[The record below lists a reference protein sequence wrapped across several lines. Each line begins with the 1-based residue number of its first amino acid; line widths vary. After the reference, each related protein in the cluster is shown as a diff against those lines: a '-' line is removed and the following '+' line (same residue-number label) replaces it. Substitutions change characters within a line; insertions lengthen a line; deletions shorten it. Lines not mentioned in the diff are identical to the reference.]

1 MNSNPLEIYLA
12 ELYTDAATRAK
23 FLADPEPSAREA
35 GLSDSDVSALLNI
48 DKTGL
53 YMAAAS
59 YANKR
64 GQHRRTR
71 RKFLESFSRWW
82 TKLVDKAIE

>member
-12 ELYTDAATRAK
+12 QLYTDAATRAK
-23 FLADPEPSAREA
+23 FLADPEPSGREA
-35 GLSDSDVSALLNI
+35 GLNDSDVSALLSI

-53 YMAAAS
+53 CMAAAS

-71 RKFLESFSRWW
+71 QKFLESFSRWW
-82 TKLVDKAIE
+82 TKQ

>member
-23 FLADPEPSAREA
+23 FLADPDSAARET
-35 GLSDSDVSALLNI
+35 GLNDADVSALLCI

-53 YMAAAS
+53 CMAAAS

-71 RKFLESFSRWW
+71 QKFLESFSRWW
-82 TKLVDKAIE
+82 TKQ